1 MDDKE
6 NIIRSHYIDRVHNYD
21 IPDYK
26 VLDWESEDAQYKR
39 FEIFVKN
46 CAIEGKTILDV
57 GSGLGNL
64 AEYIDNKNIKLKF
77 VGVDIMPEMTK
88 RALEKKF
95 NNIEASFLSG
105 DIFND
110 NSLLENYSF
119 DYIYSSGIF
128 NLNLKNNKEFLAS
141 SLKYFFAVASEGVFF
156 NLLDASCEKLY
167 GEKYFYCDKSD
178 IKTMLK
184 SILDETG
191 KKYSIKII
199 DGYLSNDFS
208 VSVKF

>member
-1 MDDKE
+1 MGDKE
-6 NIIRSHYIDRVHNYD
+6 NVIRSHYIERVHNYD

-26 VLDWESEDAQYKR
+26 VLDWESEEAQYKR
-39 FEIFVKN
+39 FDIFIEN
-46 CAIEGKTILDV
+46 CDIEGKTILDV

-64 AEYIDNKNIKLKF
+64 AEYIDRKNIKLKF
-77 VGVDIMPEMTK
+77 LGVDIMPEMTK

-110 NSLLENYSF
+110 ESLLKNYSF

-128 NLNLKNNKEFLAS
+128 NLNLKNNKEFLTS
-141 SLKYFFAVASEGVFF
+141 SLKYFFDLAREGVFF

-167 GEKYFYCDKSD
+167 GDKYFYYDKSEIKNMLED
-178 IKTMLK
+178 ILNKTN
-184 SILDETG
+184 
-191 KKYSIKII
+191 KKYSVKIL
-199 DGYLSNDFS
+199 DNYLSNDFS
-208 VSVKF
+208 VSVSF